1 MNNNIVEYLISKEKE
16 YPDKNVYC
24 GQDGSFT
31 YSELLYYASCTATA
45 IAKKNV
51 MREPIVVF
59 LEKSVRCLACFW
71 GIAYS
76 GNYYTPIDIDMPI
89 ARIEKII
96 MTLKPKIIITISEY
110 AQKIGTCNMAV
121 EVLLYEQIMNTH
133 IDYLLIDRAKKA
145 VIDTDL
151 LYVLF
156 TSGSTGNPKGVTISH
171 RAVIDFAEAV
181 NEKFDITEKEIL
193 GNQGPFYF
201 DLSVLDLYCTVFA
214 GATMYIIPTEL
225 FKFPVKLLEYI
236 NEKSINTIYWVP
248 SALVMVAN
256 LRALRVVD
264 VSCLRK
270 VMFCGEVMPNKQLNV
285 WRKYLPDAMFV
296 NMYGPTET
304 TCASSYYIVDREFED
319 SDSLPIGFPFRNT
332 DILVLNEQ
340 MQQVQRGEVGELGI
354 RGTSVSNGY
363 YRDAEKT
370 KEVFIQ
376 NPLNSKS
383 IDYIYMTGDMVS
395 YNEYGELIYL
405 SRKDFQI
412 KHMGHRIEL
421 GEIETSINS
430 IKGVTTCCCVYD
442 DKKNKI
448 AIFLADKIEKSELM
462 GQAEKN
468 LPEYM
473 IPDRVYYLE
482 ELPHNANGKIDRN
495 KLKQMLDK

>member
-1 MNNNIVEYLISKEKE
+1 MNHNIVDYLIRKEKE

-31 YSELLYYASCTATA
+31 YSELLHHAGCTATA
-45 IAKKNV
+45 IAKKNI

-76 GNYYTPIDIDMPI
+76 GNFYTPIDIDMPVV
-89 ARIEKII
+89 RIEKILK
-96 MTLKPKIIITISEY
+96 TLQPKVMITTSEY
-110 AQKIGTCNMAV
+110 ARRIETCNVTA
-121 EVLLYEQIMNTH
+121 EVLLYEQIMDTQ
-133 IDYLLIDRAKKA
+133 IDYKLIDRAKNS

-181 NEKFDITEKEIL
+181 NEKFNIADTEIL

-201 DLSVLDLYCTVFA
+201 DLSVLDVYCTVLA
-214 GATMYIIPTEL
+214 GATMYIIPPEL

-236 NEKSINTIYWVP
+236 CDKKINAIYWVP
-248 SALVMVAN
+248 SALVLVAN
-256 LRALRVVD
+256 LRALQVVD

-304 TCASSYYIVDREFED
+304 TCASSYYIVDRTFED
-319 SDSLPIGFPFRNT
+319 CDSLPIGFPFCNT

-340 MQQVQRGEVGELGI
+340 MQQVKRGEFGELCI
-354 RGTSVSNGY
+354 RGTSVTNGY
-363 YRDAEKT
+363 YGDTVRT
-370 KEVFIQ
+370 KEVLLQ
-376 NPLNSKS
+376 NPLNNKS
-383 IDYIYMTGDMVS
+383 IDYIYMTGDLVT
-395 YNEYGELIYL
+395 YNEYDELIYI

-421 GEIETSINS
+421 GEIETAINS

-448 AIFLADKIEKSELM
+448 TVFLADKIDQSELLS
-462 GQAEKN
+462 QAAKV

-495 KLKQMLDK
+495 KLKQTLDK